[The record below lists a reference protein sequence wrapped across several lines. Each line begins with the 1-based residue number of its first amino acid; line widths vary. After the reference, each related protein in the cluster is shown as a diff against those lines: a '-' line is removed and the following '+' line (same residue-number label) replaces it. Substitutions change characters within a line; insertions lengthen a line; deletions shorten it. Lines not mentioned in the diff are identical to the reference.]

1 MSNFAKT
8 CSSLS
13 IAGAILV
20 SAWGTAPAQ
29 TWTLQSP
36 SGVQAFFLPYP
47 SFDVPIGNTGT
58 ESRFVNPTGAYV
70 ILVWN
75 DPRVESDSVTWSGN
89 WIRRFTPG
97 ITRRPLTLHC
107 PSDSCKGELIGQM
120 KVRDRI
126 TSFCLGAHRPCD
138 SNFNYFGTASGYFF
152 NGFRNNQRPDG
163 SYLIDYKVQWRSLPS
178 GTDQDLRGVWGSAGT
193 NVFAVGAG
201 GTLLQYGGAAWT
213 PTASPLPGVSLNGIH
228 GTAQSNV
235 FAVGDLST
243 LLHFNGSQWDTM
255 PRPLTWARQ
264 ISVSAN
270 PDTTYV
276 LQSTITALRS
286 VWTGGPSSAFAVG
299 DSCRLLSYNGTEWD
313 TIPRPLVSATQVDSN
328 GTTYVT
334 QARIT
339 HLRGV
344 WGSSPTDVFAVGDS
358 SLVLHFDGSNW
369 SQMAIGDTTNFYA
382 VWGTSSGNVLA
393 TGDNGVILR
402 FDGAAWHD
410 MNSGT
415 RRSLR
420 AIWGTSAGDV
430 FAAGLGGEILH
441 YDGNAGGTWASMSSV
456 SPSPLRGVW
465 GSGGTNVFAAGSG
478 GTIVRWDGTAA
489 DVDEC
494 DRCRAFVDIANLAGF
509 SSRYA
514 VTSIDTTATTYG
526 AYAESDINNIVTVL
540 PASPPATNLEHVA
553 VVPNPYKGSAEWDVP
568 GRRGIHFIHLPDG
581 ATVRI
586 YTTSLELIRQLKLNA
601 QSNPGGPT
609 GELEWDVRNA
619 RGQEVKSGI
628 YLYEVDA
635 PHGLSKEGHFVI
647 IK

>member
-1 MSNFAKT
+1 MPNFAKT
-8 CSSLS
+8 CSTLT
-13 IAGAILV
+13 IAGAILL
-20 SAWGTAPAQ
+20 SAGAALAQ

-36 SGVQAFFLPYP
+36 NGVQAYFLPYP
-47 SFDVPIGNTGT
+47 SFDVPIGVSGT

-70 ILVWN
+70 LLVWN
-75 DPRVESDSVTWSGN
+75 DPRVESDSTLWNGYWV
-89 WIRRFTPG
+89 RRFTPG

-107 PSDSCKGELIGQM
+107 PSDTCKGELIGQL
-120 KVRDRI
+120 KQRDRI
-126 TSFCLGAHRPCD
+126 TSFCIGAHRPCD
-138 SNFNYFGTASGYFF
+138 SNFNYYGTASGFFF
-152 NGFRNNQRPDG
+152 NGFHNNLRSDG
-163 SYLIDYKVQWRSLPS
+163 SYLIDFKVQWRGLAS
-178 GTDQDLRGVWGSAGT
+178 GTDEDLRGLWGSAGT
-193 NVFAVGAG
+193 NLVAVGTN
-201 GTLLQYGGAAWT
+201 GTILQYGGAAWT
-213 PTASPLPGVSLNGIH
+213 PTASPLPNVNLNGVH
-228 GTAQSNV
+228 GTSQSNV

-264 ISVSAN
+264 ITPGEI

-276 LQSTITALRS
+276 LQSTITSLAS
-286 VWTGGPSSAFAVG
+286 VWTGGASSAFAVG
-299 DSCRLLSYNGTEWD
+299 DSCRLMSYNGTQWD
-313 TIPRPLVSATQVDSN
+313 TIPRPLTLATRVDST

-339 HLRGV
+339 HLHGV

-358 SLVLHFDGSNW
+358 SLVLHFDGSSW
-369 SQMAIGDTTNFYA
+369 SQMAVGDTTNLYA

-393 TGDNGVILR
+393 AGDYGAILR
-402 FDGAAWHD
+402 YDGTAWRPMKSD
-410 MNSGT
+410 T

-420 AIWGTSAGDV
+420 TVWGTSAGDV

-441 YDGNAGGTWASMSSV
+441 YDGNAGGTWSPMSSV
-456 SPSPLRGVW
+456 SPNPVYGVW
-465 GSGGTNVFAAGSG
+465 GSTGTNVLAAGG
-478 GTIVRWDGTAA
+478 AGAIVRWDGTAA

-494 DRCRAFVDIANLAGF
+494 DRCRAFLDVANLSGF
-509 SSRYA
+509 SSLYS
-514 VTSIDTTATTYG
+514 VTSIDTTIAQYNVYT
-526 AYAESDINNIVTVL
+526 ESDIDHIVNVL

-553 VVPNPYKGSAEWDVP
+553 VVPNPYKGSAEWDLP

-586 YTTSLELIRQLKLNA
+586 YTTSLELVRQLKLNA
-601 QSNPGGPT
+601 QANPGGPT

-619 RGQEVKSGI
+619 NGQEVKSGI
-628 YLYEVDA
+628 YLYQVDA